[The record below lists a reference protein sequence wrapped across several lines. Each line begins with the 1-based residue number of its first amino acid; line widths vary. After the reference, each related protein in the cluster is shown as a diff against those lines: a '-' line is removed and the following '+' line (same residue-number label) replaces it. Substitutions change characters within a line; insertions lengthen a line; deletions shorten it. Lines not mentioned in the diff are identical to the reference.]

1 MMAFL
6 DRDRFVA
13 AQARSREVAST
24 WRESDGH
31 RRATAIFAGL
41 ENAPAEAVADAAE
54 ALIGNDG
61 WPAAMLTPL
70 IAALAADDWFDPP
83 FRVSRDALRIGAVLF
98 DSPIVSIA
106 ASVLSADILA
116 TLPAPATLVVPGR
129 LSVVRYWR
137 ANGAMLRRWHV
148 ARADD
153 GFVAATAPPCVEGD
167 AVILRDGMT
176 LRIDGRDTGQLIAAA
191 PSDLVMLTATIRRD
205 ASPFMREY
213 AIDGGA
219 LVRVAALDEAAARTQ
234 MLLALLRHMGRTDAA
249 DCFDAAS
256 RDPAFFVRW
265 QAMREWI
272 ALDAAAALPRLRV
285 MADDPHP
292 EVRQAATQTATLVE
306 RRLTERLAERL
317 AERVPCPA

>member
-1 MMAFL
+1 MAL
-6 DRDRFVA
+6 PDRDRFVA
-13 AQARSREVAST
+13 AQVRSRKVAST
-24 WRESDGH
+24 WRETDGH

-41 ENAPAEAVADAAE
+41 GNAPAEAVADAAE
-54 ALIGNDG
+54 ALIGDDG
-61 WPAAMLTPL
+61 WPAAMLAPL
-70 IAALAADDWFDPP
+70 IAALAEDDWFDPP

-98 DSPIVSIA
+98 DSPIVSIS

-116 TLPAPATLVVPGR
+116 TLPPPATLVVPGR

-137 ANGAMLRRWHV
+137 ANDATLRRWHA

-153 GFVAATAPPCVEGD
+153 DFVAATAPPCVEGD
-167 AVILRDGMT
+167 PVVLRDGMT

-191 PSDLVMLTATIRRD
+191 TSDLVMLTATIRRD

-234 MLLALLRHMGRTDAA
+234 MLLALLRQMGRADAA

-265 QAMREWI
+265 QAMREWV
-272 ALDAAAALPRLRV
+272 ALDAATALPRLRA
-285 MADDPHP
+285 MAHDPHP
-292 EVRQAATQTATLVE
+292 EVRQAAIQTASMVE
-306 RRLTERLAERL
+306 QRLAGRV
-317 AERVPCPA
+317 ERVPCPA